1 LRVESNTAWKSWA
14 PLKRLAPGSNPAIR
28 TKFFIMKY
36 ILIALLSVV
45 LFSCKT
51 QKSTCDAYSMNQ
63 SDTTFI
69 TPNHYHIESEYKC
82 VWLDTAVK
90 K

>member
-1 LRVESNTAWKSWA
+1 
-14 PLKRLAPGSNPAIR
+14 
-28 TKFFIMKY
+28 MKY
-36 ILIALLSVV
+36 ILITVLSLV

-51 QKSTCDAYSMNQ
+51 QKTACDAYSMNQ

-69 TPNHYHIESEYKC
+69 SQNHYHIESEHKC
-82 VWLDTAVK
+82 VWLDTIK

>member
-1 LRVESNTAWKSWA
+1 
-14 PLKRLAPGSNPAIR
+14 
-28 TKFFIMKY
+28 MKY

-63 SDTTFI
+63 IPFKDSIVISKMHEHYKTNDTLEI
-69 TPNHYHIESEYKC
+69 KILK
-82 VWLDTAVK
+82 
-90 K
+90 